1 MIPKIIHYCW
11 FGRKPLPKNARK
23 CIASWKKFL
32 PDYEIREW
40 NEDNFDVNIIPYTRE
55 AYRYGKYA
63 FVSDYVRY
71 LALYQEG
78 GVYFDTDVEII
89 RPIDDII
96 NKGAFLGI
104 EKDGELIS
112 VAPGL
117 GMGAYAGMDFY
128 RDMIE
133 FYSDWRGCKGEI
145 PNALLVSGTTNLL
158 LAKGFLKED
167 RMQYV
172 AGIWIYPNDYFN
184 PMDDYTGEVR
194 VTENTR
200 TIHYYAKS
208 WIDGY
213 SPLHNFLSK
222 RFHRL
227 KRLLD
232 K

>member
-11 FGRKPLPKNARK
+11 FGGKPLPKSARK
-23 CIASWKKFL
+23 CIASWKKYL
-32 PDYEIREW
+32 PDYEIHEW

-117 GMGAYAGMDFY
+117 GMGAYAGMEFY
-128 RDMIE
+128 RDMIK
-133 FYSDWRGCKGEI
+133 FYSDWGGCEGEI
-145 PNALLVSGTTNLL
+145 PNALLVSGTTNFL

-167 RMQYV
+167 RMQNV

-184 PMDDYTGEVR
+184 PMDDYTGEIR

-208 WIDGY
+208 WIDDY
-213 SPLHNFLSK
+213 SPLRNFLSK